1 MKIKGKS
8 FFITGGSSGL
18 GEATVIVLLELEANV
33 VIIDIQPPKISKDFA
48 EKQSQILYVKA
59 DVTSTQEVRKAIEYG
74 VAKFGLTFGGVINCS
89 GIFIPGKT
97 VEDGTAMDL
106 EQVKNVVNVNLIGTI
121 NVASQVAAL
130 LIKQDPEEDGER
142 GAIINVSSVTYI
154 EGNSG
159 QVAYCASKGGI
170 AGITLPMARDLSIY
184 GIRVLAIAPGCFVT
198 PILKI
203 MPDQALVKITDM
215 IEFPQRFGKPSE
227 FAKLVIYLIENT
239 YMNGEIVRIDGG
251 LRLGKL

>member
-18 GEATVIVLLELEANV
+18 GEATVIMLLELEANV
-33 VIIDIQPPKISKDFA
+33 VIIDTQPPKISKDFA
-48 EKQSQILYVKA
+48 EKQSQSLYVKA
-59 DVTSTQEVRKAIEYG
+59 DVTSTEEVQKAIEEG
-74 VAKFGLTFGGVINCS
+74 VAKFGLTFGGVINCA

-97 VEDGTAMDL
+97 VDDGTAIDL
-106 EQVKNVVNVNLIGTI
+106 QQVKKVVNVNLIGTI

-130 LIKQDPEEDGER
+130 LSKQEPEEDGER

-154 EGNSG
+154 EGDSS

-170 AGITLPMARDLSIY
+170 AGITLPMARDLSGY
-184 GIRVLAIAPGCFVT
+184 GIRVLAIAPGGFDT
-198 PILKI
+198 PLIKIL
-203 MPDQALVKITDM
+203 PDEARVKLENM
-215 IEFPQRFGKPSE
+215 AEFPQRFGKPSE
-227 FAKLVIYLIENT
+227 FAKLVIHLIENT

-251 LRLGKL
+251 LRFGKL